1 MDLDHLRE
9 RQNGKIFEG
18 LKIYRSKRKRE
29 GFWGAKGVVKTTQEW
44 YWWKIETIIAS

>member
-9 RQNGKIFEG
+9 RQNGKIFED

-29 GFWGAKGVVKTTQEW
+29 GV
-44 YWWKIETIIAS
+44 